1 MAWGFHSKTLAEWG
15 KMSLNMPRL
24 NTSCPPT
31 PGERLGV
38 VRALSTRRRCALRS
52 ALPRP
57 NVITKA
63 TLTFICL
70 LAPLLVRASPLD
82 VYGNLLQKTVLMPS
96 AMPYLPEAITADLPT
111 EKTNAIAW
119 IESELSKRGI
129 AVVQDG
135 PHFVLVVP
143 EHLRGFLT
151 NVAPYVAEPAT
162 SKSQLAMPGG
172 AIDFAGADLGQVL
185 PIYAALSQGTI
196 LRPMTLPS
204 PVVRLKSNCPLSLE
218 EAVYAMSTIL
228 ALNGIAVVEDGER
241 FVQVVPM
248 AQRAHVRTRA
258 PKPEPGARLF
268 DPKKVPS
275 TGVTDFPRPL
285 TEMERI
291 EQEYERLRIE
301 FYHFIHYKGPPE
313 RPAKRLLEF
322 YASLAGKTAE
332 ASRNFDTLPIW
343 FHIETPVSKADLLYA
358 IETTFALNSL
368 AIVHLDEQ
376 RIRVGHISEQ
386 GKGTGKQDANPNP
399 KQ

>member
-1 MAWGFHSKTLAEWG
+1 
-15 KMSLNMPRL
+15 MPRL
-24 NTSCPPT
+24 DKSCPPT

-38 VRALSTRRRCALRS
+38 VRALLTRRSSTLRS

-63 TLTFICL
+63 TLTFICF
-70 LAPLLVRASPLD
+70 LAPLLARAGPLD

-96 AMPYLPEAITADLPT
+96 ALPYLPEAITADLPT
-111 EKTNAIAW
+111 GKTNAIAW
-119 IESELSKRGI
+119 IESELTKRGI
-129 AVVQDG
+129 ALVQDG

-143 EHLRGFLT
+143 EYLRGFLT
-151 NVAPYVAEPAT
+151 NVAPYVAEPGT
-162 SKSQLAMPGG
+162 SKSQPVMPSG
-172 AIDFAGADLGQVL
+172 AIEFAGAELGQVL
-185 PIYAALSQGTI
+185 TLYAAISRRTI
-196 LRPMTLPS
+196 LRPVMLPS
-204 PVVRLKSNCPLSLE
+204 PVVKLKSTCPLTFE
-218 EAVYAMSTIL
+218 EVAYAMATVL
-228 ALNGIAVVEDGER
+228 TLNGIAVVEDGER

-248 AQRAHVRTRA
+248 AQRAHVKTRA

-343 FHIETPVSKADLLYA
+343 FHIETPVSKTDLLYA
-358 IETTFALNSL
+358 IETTFALNNL
-368 AIVHLDEQ
+368 AIMHLDGQ
-376 RIRVGHISEQ
+376 RICVGHILEQ
-386 GKGTGKQDANPNP
+386 GKGTGKQDANPHP
-399 KQ
+399 RQ

>member
-291 EQEYERLRIE
+291 EQEYERLRNE
-301 FYHFIHYKGPPE
+301 FYHFIHYKSPPE

-322 YASLAGKTAE
+322 YASPAGKTAE

-343 FHIETPVSKADLLYA
+343 FHIETPVSKTDLLYA
-358 IETTFALNSL
+358 IETTFALNNL
-368 AIVHLDEQ
+368 AIMHLDGQ
-376 RIRVGHISEQ
+376 RICVGHILEQ
-386 GKGTGKQDANPNP
+386 GKGTGKQDANPHP
-399 KQ
+399 RQ